1 MTGQPAPTVTGLLA
15 ELHAYR
21 VANMAP
27 AALQANIDQR
37 QHLEETADR
46 AAWVKPGDVIEPF
59 VLPEVLGGT
68 VDLERLLADG
78 PVVLLFFRFAN
89 CPACNISLRH
99 YQRELYP
106 ALAGL
111 GATLVA
117 VSPQVPEKLAAIR
130 NRFGLGFPVAS
141 DHEYRLT
148 RSLGITFATATA
160 EQRERDR
167 AAGGGLA
174 AELGTGQWELP
185 YPTIVVVDSG
195 RVVTFADVHPDW
207 LVRTEAAPVIEAV
220 RALVR
225 VPVAGA

>member
-1 MTGQPAPTVTGLLA
+1 MTDRPAPSVTRLLA
-15 ELHAYR
+15 ELHAFR
-21 VANMAP
+21 VAHLAP
-27 AALQANIDQR
+27 EYVQGNIDQR
-37 QHLEETADR
+37 RQLEETADR

-68 VDLERLLADG
+68 VDLAELLAAG

-99 YQRELYP
+99 YQQELYP
-106 ALAGL
+106 ALAEL

-130 NRFGLGFPVAS
+130 QRFGFGFPVAS
-141 DHEYRLT
+141 DSDYQLT
-148 RSLGITFATATA
+148 RSLGITFTSSP

-167 AAGGGLA
+167 AKGGGLA

-185 YPTIVVVDSG
+185 YPTIVVLDSSG
-195 RVVTFADVHPDW
+195 VVTFADVHPDW
-207 LVRTEAAPVIEAV
+207 LVRTEAPVVIDAV
-220 RALVR
+220 RALVQ
-225 VPVAGA
+225 VPA

>member
-1 MTGQPAPTVTGLLA
+1 MPDRPGPSVTRLLA

-27 AALQANIDQR
+27 EVLQANIDQR
-37 QHLEETADR
+37 RHLEETANR

-68 VDLERLLADG
+68 VDLAELLADG

-99 YQRELYP
+99 YQQELYP
-106 ALAGL
+106 ALAEL
-111 GATLVA
+111 GVTLVA
-117 VSPQVPEKLAAIR
+117 ISPQVPEKLAAIR
-130 NRFGLGFPVAS
+130 NRFGFAFPVAS
-141 DHEYRLT
+141 DSDYRLT
-148 RSLGITFATATA
+148 RSLGITFTASA

-167 AAGGGLA
+167 AKGGGLG

-185 YPTIVVVDSG
+185 YPTIVVVDQQ

-207 LVRTEAAPVIEAV
+207 LVRTEAAAVIDAV
-220 RALVR
+220 RALVQ
-225 VPVAGA
+225 VPA